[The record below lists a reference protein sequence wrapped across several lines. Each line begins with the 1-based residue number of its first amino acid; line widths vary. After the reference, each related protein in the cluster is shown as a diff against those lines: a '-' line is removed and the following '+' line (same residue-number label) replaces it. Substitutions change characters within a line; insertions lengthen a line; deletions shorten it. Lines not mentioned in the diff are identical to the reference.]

1 MPDKIVTSMYFM
13 LISITLVLLTSRVV
27 NELSVTIYNTFRIA
41 YLILF

>member
-13 LISITLVLLTSRVV
+13 LISITLGLLTSRVV
-27 NELSVTIYNTFRIA
+27 NELSLTIYYTFIIA